1 MDNIKGDTS
10 LSAMQGEQIVEIVT
24 AMGDS
29 SR

>member
-1 MDNIKGDTS
+1 MDNIKGNTL
-10 LSAMQGEQIVEIVT
+10 LSSMQGEQTVEIVT